1 MKTFKSEHRELLDWL
16 TKEVEKTKEI
26 PWEGALDG
34 AQVVASKAVF
44 DEYRRRF
51 RELKQRYSK

>member
-26 PWEGALDG
+26 PWEGGLDG